1 MTLNISS
8 LTPCDSQGHL
18 AKRMIA
24 HGVPIQRTSWQSTSA
39 PSPAYELDN
48 VLLEFSVPDS
58 ICQWQELCQPDLPWS
73 EEHFQERVSGKA
85 LNPTPSYVRWPWH
98 SEKERDRFRNA
109 GPSGSRFDHTYP
121 ERYWP
126 RDAAT
131 AEDGYLRNELT
142 GDLRDVARLLRRDVW
157 TRQAYLP
164 VWFPEDTGAREGQR
178 VPCSLGYHFVRNKTQ
193 LDCNYF
199 IRSCDLT
206 RHYLNDIYMTGRLL
220 QWMVENVQD
229 HDGHPYPGTL
239 TMFVSNLHLFTA
251 DAWRFQ

>member
-8 LTPCDSQGHL
+8 LSPADSQQDL

-39 PSPAYELDN
+39 PSPAYELTN

-58 ICQWQELCQPDLPWS
+58 ICQWQEICLPDLPWA
-73 EEHFQERVSGKA
+73 EEHFQERVSGIPH
-85 LNPTPSYVRWPWH
+85 NPPPSSARWPWY
-98 SEKERDRFRNA
+98 SDKEREKFQHGEAR
-109 GPSGSRFDHTYP
+109 RFDHTYP
-121 ERYWP
+121 ERFWP
-126 RDAAT
+126 RAAAR

-142 GDLRDVARLLRRDVW
+142 GDLRDVASLLRRDPW
-157 TRQAYLP
+157 TRQAFLP
-164 VWFPEDTGAREGQR
+164 VWFPEDTGSREGQR
-178 VPCSLGYHFVRNKTQ
+178 VPCTLGYHFVRNKTQ

-206 RHYLNDIYMTGRLL
+206 RHYLNDVYMTGRLL
-220 QWMVENVQD
+220 QWMVENVQNS
-229 HDGHPYPGTL
+229 DGLPYPGTL